1 QSMVLT
7 PPDVF
12 SQALLAVPMWILFE
26 AGLLCGS
33 MVKKREEE
41 FRGDADGSEPDPGDQ
56 PPVSRP

>member
-1 QSMVLT
+1 
-7 PPDVF
+7 VF